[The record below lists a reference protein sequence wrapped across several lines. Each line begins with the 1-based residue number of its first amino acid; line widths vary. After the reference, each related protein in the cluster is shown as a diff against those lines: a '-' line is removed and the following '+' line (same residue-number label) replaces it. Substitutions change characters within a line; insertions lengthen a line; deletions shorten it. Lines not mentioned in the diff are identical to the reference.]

1 MGMLAEYDL
10 QPDAGCWSAERAA
23 ALAGY
28 VADAPVSDDFMQT
41 SKAVGIVA
49 DALSIAHFPERAADA
64 IEALQR
70 SLRVL

>member
-41 SKAVGIVA
+41 SKAVGVIFV
-49 DALSIAHFPERAADA
+49 
-64 IEALQR
+64 
-70 SLRVL
+70 V